1 MNINSAKLIYFSPTK
16 TTKKVVENIAQGI
29 EVDTVHQLDLTMPE
43 TRTQEFEELHDEL
56 AIIGTPV
63 YAGRVPID
71 AVHRLQRLKAN
82 GTPAVVIVLYGNRE
96 YEDALLE
103 LKDLAVEAGF
113 KPVAGGAFIGE
124 HSFANET
131 TPIANGRPDTE
142 DLRKAKEFGKM
153 IRKRMRVIH
162 ALDDMP
168 PLQVPGNFPYKERG
182 KLSKASPITQKT
194 LCTTCETCAKV
205 CPTAAITVNDT
216 VVTDPNACILCCAC
230 VKNCP
235 TQARVMEE
243 PRIEQIAK
251 WLSTNYSKRKEPE
264 IYELIEERKDGI

>member
-1 MNINSAKLIYFSPTK
+1 MNINSSKLIYFSPTK
-16 TTKKVVENIAQGI
+16 TTKKIVESIAQGI
-29 EVDTVHQLDLTMPE
+29 QVDMVDQLDLTAPE
-43 TRTQEFEELHDEL
+43 TRTRKFEELHDEL

-71 AVHRLQRLKAN
+71 AVHRLQRLKAKD
-82 GTPAVVIVLYGNRE
+82 TPAVIIVVYGNRE

-103 LKDLAVEAGF
+103 LKDLAIDAGF

-153 IRKRMRVIH
+153 IRKRMRDIH
-162 ALDDMP
+162 ALDDVP
-168 PLQVPGNFPYKERG
+168 PLQVPGNFPYKDR
-182 KLSKASPITQKT
+182 SKQAKISPISQET

-264 IYELIEERKDGI
+264 IYEVIEERKDGI